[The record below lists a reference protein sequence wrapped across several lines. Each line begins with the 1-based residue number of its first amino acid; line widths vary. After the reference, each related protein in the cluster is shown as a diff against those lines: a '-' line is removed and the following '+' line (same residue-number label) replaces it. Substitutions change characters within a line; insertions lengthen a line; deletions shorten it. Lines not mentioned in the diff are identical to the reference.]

1 MNEKTINDQH
11 TIICH
16 FLEKQRLKE
25 ALLQLE
31 SFLWQCSDWNIKDRV
46 EQIQSAYNLMLQY
59 FRQGADDQQRSTVYQ
74 KLLTDTWEIADQA
87 QMIMLNDASTHQTFE
102 YCRKF
107 KSGELKKLGLQQ
119 ILYILESHNDNL
131 AVAKLVSPDQVDSTL
146 KSYEEALKNMFLQ
159 TWTNFS
165 WSSEDE
171 ENAKAILHSETTPVN
186 GKCILTSS
194 VTLSL
199 MECFDI
205 KKMMWLTEAYQNE
218 NMHIKQ
224 RALIGIIIAI
234 HIYKSRILL
243 YPKFCAK
250 MSALE
255 ENTTLQ
261 TDVSQLNLQFLLSQE
276 TEKIDRKMRE
286 EIIPGMMK
294 SVKKMEEFNLDMDA
308 PDEENNGLNPDW
320 KKAIEESQLDKSLI
334 EMNNLQ
340 AEGADIYMS
349 TFTPLKGYA
358 FFREIQNWFYPFD
371 KSHSSVIKMVDEKQG
386 DNDTVLNVILS
397 SSALCNSDKYSLY
410 LTVGQLPP
418 PQQKMILSQL
428 GSQEMEML
436 KEQMNEPQSLAK
448 LAQEISNQYL
458 HDLYRFFKL
467 YPRHYEFRDIFK
479 EKLQLFKLPILDD
492 ILYDSANL
500 YYMTEFFFKKERW
513 EEASDILQS
522 LADLGTDNTH
532 ADLYQKQG
540 FAFQKQKR
548 YAEAISAYQKADAIV
563 ADNVWT
569 NRQLAI
575 CYRLTHNYPQAI
587 SYYRKAA
594 AVDPDNR
601 NIIYYMASCLAE
613 NKEYDEALNHFFKL
627 DFIENDSV
635 KAWRGIA
642 WCSFA
647 KKKNE
652 QAMKYYQKIMEKKP
666 TFLDYLNA
674 GHVAWAMK
682 EVDKA
687 VTYYGKSHQIFN
699 GDKQQFIDLFNKDK
713 ELLLEHQILE
723 SDIPLI
729 LDIVLS

>member
-11 TIICH
+11 TIICN
-16 FLEKQRLKE
+16 FLAEKRLKE

-31 SFLWQCSDWNIKDRV
+31 SFLWQCSDWNIKSHV
-46 EQIQSAYNLMLQY
+46 EEIQSAYTLMLQY
-59 FRQGADDQQRSTVYQ
+59 FRQGVDDQKRNTVYQ

-87 QMIMLNDASTHQTFE
+87 QMIMLNEASTHQVFE
-102 YCRKF
+102 YSRKF
-107 KSGELKKLGLQQ
+107 KSGELKKTGLTQ
-119 ILYILESHNDNL
+119 ILYILESHSDNL
-131 AVAKLVSPDQVDSTL
+131 AVAKLVSTDQVDSTL
-146 KSYEEALKNMFLQ
+146 KVYEEALKNMFLQ

-165 WSSEDE
+165 WSTEDE
-171 ENAKAILHSETTPVN
+171 ENAKAILLSSTTPVN
-186 GKCILTSS
+186 GKCLLVSS

-205 KKMMWLTEAYQNE
+205 KKMMWLTDAYQHE
-218 NMHIKQ
+218 NLLIKQ
-224 RALIGIIIAI
+224 RALIGLIIAMFL
-234 HIYKSRILL
+234 YKSRILL

-250 MSALE
+250 MDTLE
-255 ENTTLQ
+255 EDSSLKE
-261 TDVSQLNLQFLLSQE
+261 DVSQLNLQFLLCQE

-294 SVKKMEEFNLDMDA
+294 SVKKMEEFNLDMDTS
-308 PDEENNGLNPDW
+308 DEENNGLNPDW
-320 KKAIEESQLDKSLI
+320 KKAIEESELDKKLI

-349 TFTPLKGYA
+349 TFTPLKGYP

-371 KSHSSVIKMVDEKQG
+371 KTHSSVIKMVNEKEG

-397 SSALCNSDKYSLY
+397 SGALCNNDKYSLF

-418 PQQKMILSQL
+418 AQQKMILSQL
-428 GSQEMEML
+428 GSQEKEML
-436 KEQMNEPQSLAK
+436 KEQLNENQDSGK

-467 YPRHYEFRDIFK
+467 NPRHYEFRDIFD
-479 EKLQLFKLPILDD
+479 EKLQLFQLPILNKM
-492 ILYDSANL
+492 LYDSNNL
-500 YYMTEFFFKKERW
+500 YFMTDFFFKKERW
-513 EEASDILQS
+513 QEASDILQE
-522 LADLGTDNTH
+522 LIDLGTNNTN

-540 FAFQKQKR
+540 FAFQKQKK
-548 YAEAISAYQKADAIV
+548 YLEAISAYQKADAIV
-563 ADNVWT
+563 ADNAWT

-575 CYRLTHNYPQAI
+575 CYRLSRNYQEAI
-587 SYYRKAA
+587 TYYRKAA

-601 NIIYYMASCLAE
+601 NITYYMAICLAE

-627 DFIENDSV
+627 DFIENDSI

-652 QAMKYYQKIMEKKP
+652 QAIKYYNKILDKKP

-687 VTYYGKSHQIFN
+687 VTYYGKSHQTFN
-699 GDKQQFIDLFNKDK
+699 GDKQQFIELFNKDK
-713 ELLLEHQILE
+713 DLLLEHQILE